1 MFGRANGS
9 DSPKSHETTP
19 NRMREKYFTF
29 FTLAPDWL
37 EGSLAAILLLDSR
50 LAEG

>member
-1 MFGRANGS
+1 
-9 DSPKSHETTP
+9 
-19 NRMREKYFTF
+19 MREKYFTF

-50 LAEG
+50 LAEGHSDFDPILLPPVRAINFNF